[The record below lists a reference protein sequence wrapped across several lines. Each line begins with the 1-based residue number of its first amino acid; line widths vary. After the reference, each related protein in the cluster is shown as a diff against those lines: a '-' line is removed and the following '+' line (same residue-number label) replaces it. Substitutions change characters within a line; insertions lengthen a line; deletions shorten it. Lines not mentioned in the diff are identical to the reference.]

1 MSLITAGFW
10 GYLKSDQTFFFF
22 LTEFLREKD
31 YLFTMPDV
39 EIKLRQIFSLKKL
52 KGLSL
57 YKYLLKFK

>member
-10 GYLKSDQTFFFF
+10 GYLKSGQTFF
-22 LTEFLREKD
+22 LTEFLRKKD

>member
-1 MSLITAGFW
+1 MSLITEGFW
-10 GYLKSDQTFFFF
+10 GYMKSGQTFFFS
-22 LTEFLREKD
+22 TEFLWEKD
-31 YLFTMPDV
+31 LFTMPDV

>member
-10 GYLKSDQTFFFF
+10 GYLKSGQTFFF
-22 LTEFLREKD
+22 LTEFLWEKD